1 MDEITNGFIT
11 LNAKS
16 YFGTTR
22 TTRRKGNF
30 RVEDDGGWKRERERQ
45 VEEDGK
51 CKERRERTVLIN
63 AR

>member
-16 YFGTTR
+16 YFGR
-22 TTRRKGNF
+22 DDEKGNF
-30 RVEDDGGWKRERERQ
+30 RVEERE
-45 VEEDGK
+45 DGGK

-63 AR
+63 APLSLYLQSFS

>member
-1 MDEITNGFIT
+1 ME
-11 LNAKS
+11 
-16 YFGTTR
+16 
-22 TTRRKGNF
+22 
-30 RVEDDGGWKRERERQ
+30 ERERERQ